1 MILTVFVKFSH
12 VFHLIFYALATI
24 LFSIHTF
31 LKNYTTLY
39 MNPLLNLK
47 LQYYK
52 YKIIVTA
59 REGDI
64 TA

>member
-31 LKNYTTLY
+31 LKNYKTLN
-39 MNPLLNLK
+39 MSPLLNLK
-47 LQYYK
+47 LHYYT
-52 YKIIVTA
+52 YKTIVTA
-59 REGDI
+59 H
-64 TA
+64 